1 MLPYRSIICL
11 NEIYPHESLL
21 GFWARA
27 SLRGLHWLLVSKI
40 WTESY
45 FILSAILVTEPVVA
59 AEPTEL
65 DDSLVRPL
73 VRDLHKV
80 NRTIFWADLLLS
92 CLVGWA
98 AFVAA
103 VVLPAFSLT
112 AILATLVAVFCLYR
126 GLCFVHE
133 VSHQSHRSL
142 PGFEAAYNALV
153 GFPFLMPSFVYV
165 GVHQSH
171 HKVSVYGTE
180 GDPEYLP
187 FAQSWLM
194 TTSFA
199 LESFLIP
206 GILLLRFLL
215 LTPIGFVSPRFHQWL
230 VVHASSLTMNIKYRR
245 EATGEL
251 IEKVRSHSAIILL
264 MWGACITLAAVG
276 VLPWRV
282 FAVWFV
288 VCSVAS
294 FINTLRA
301 LGAHAYESDGK
312 PMDRMAQ
319 LRDSIDTP
327 GAFWTELWAPVG
339 LRYHALHHYF
349 PGIPY
354 HNLPEAY
361 RRLIDSL
368 PIGEQYRR
376 MSSPSLPH
384 SLHALIRKGLGL
396 FNRQ

>member
-1 MLPYRSIICL
+1 M
-11 NEIYPHESLL
+11 N
-21 GFWARA
+21 
-27 SLRGLHWLLVSKI
+27 
-40 WTESY
+40 
-45 FILSAILVTEPVVA
+45 AILANEPVIVKEHA
-59 AEPTEL
+59 EL

-80 NRTIFWADLLLS
+80 NRPIFWADLLLS

-98 AFVAA
+98 AFAAA
-103 VVLPAFSLT
+103 VLLPAFSWP
-112 AILATLVAVFCLYR
+112 AIGAAIVAVFCLYR
-126 GLCFVHE
+126 GLCFIHE
-133 VSHQSHRSL
+133 ISHQSARTL
-142 PGFEAAYNALV
+142 PGFEAAYNVLV

-171 HKVSVYGTE
+171 HKVSIYGTE

-187 FAQSWLM
+187 FARSWLM

-199 LESFLIP
+199 LQSFFIP
-206 GILLLRFLL
+206 VILLLRFLV
-215 LTPIGFVSPRFHQWL
+215 LTPIGLLSPRFHRRL
-230 VVHASSLTMNIKYRR
+230 VVHASSLTMNVKYRR

-251 IEKVRSHSAIILL
+251 VEKARNHGAIIFLL
-264 MWGACITLAAVG
+264 WGTCIALIAAG

-282 FAVWFV
+282 LAVWFV
-288 VCSVAS
+288 VCSITS
-294 FINTLRA
+294 FINTLRT

-361 RRLIDSL
+361 HRLVNSL
-368 PIGEQYRR
+368 PLGEQYHK

-384 SLHALIRKGLGL
+384 SLGALLRKGLGL
-396 FNRQ
+396 FTRP